1 LILENK
7 MKVEF
12 KLELDTEKE
21 KDELFLARIIE
32 LFECYDIDVFEDDDV
47 DKT

>member
-1 LILENK
+1 

-32 LFECYDIDVFEDDDV
+32 LFEQYDIDVFDSDDV